1 MIKLNVVYKPKEDI
15 CSIKYSSKASNT
27 FEHLYG
33 IVCLLQKIE
42 ENDPTFNQK
51 ETIKMI
57 DEMFSKRRT
66 KKNE

>member
-1 MIKLNVVYKPKEDI
+1 MIKLNVIYNPKEDV
-15 CSIKYSSKASNT
+15 CSVKYSSKSSNT

-33 IVCLLQKIE
+33 IVSLLQKIE

-51 ETIKMI
+51 ETIKII

-66 KKNE
+66 KK